1 MATVITLAGES
12 LIARKQAAGVPL
24 QIDAFVLALVPGLDP
39 DLPVDRSEGKP
50 DAAQIVHTYQ
60 IPDEYRGYVNPNQVV
75 YSMLLG
81 SDLGNFSFN
90 WLGLYSSADDVVV
103 AISHLPEM
111 AKWKTD
117 TATNAAGNNLTR
129 NMLLEFSGAQV
140 ATGITIQAATWQVD
154 FTARMRGI
162 DERERRS
169 NRDIYGRACFF
180 ADAAKVVNNAGA
192 FSLQA
197 GTLYVEGVRA
207 AFAAMPLEAGSLP
220 KKVWLDVGLVQ
231 QGADMVA
238 DMAVNVLPP
247 EQAAPDYA
255 DGVGNA
261 RYRVPLAEI
270 AADGTVT
277 DLRRTEGV
285 VTDLVA
291 YLLENGGAKEIKEH
305 LESASPH
312 GLPLAGGEPGQV
324 LIKQE
329 DGSIVWGN
337 MSGVAVGDLCW
348 SSTGKPSPGCVAAN
362 VKQKFVRGLYP
373 QLVARVLADGG
384 YLTDEAAWDA
394 EAAAQEGSCG
404 CYALTDTHI
413 ILPCYKHYF
422 AAAQDGVA
430 GKEVGDW
437 AGDAIRNITG
447 AVGGGGVEP
456 IAPINAADVAQS
468 GALTLE
474 DPSEVGGGAPSG
486 TGMNTIRFDASRVVP
501 TADENR
507 PKTVYLLPCI
517 KVADVAVNA
526 AQVDLL
532 ALAAQV
538 AQINGDKVDR
548 SEWVELVPDAVFKR
562 PDGIIEQYGEVAL
575 PATTNVVVTL
585 PVTFP
590 NKIIDADFSFSTTS
604 SIGLMGKT
612 VSSITLRAGGAGT
625 AYWRAIGR

>member
-1 MATVITLAGES
+1 
-12 LIARKQAAGVPL
+12 
-24 QIDAFVLALVPGLDP
+24 
-39 DLPVDRSEGKP
+39 
-50 DAAQIVHTYQ
+50 
-60 IPDEYRGYVNPNQVV
+60 
-75 YSMLLG
+75 
-81 SDLGNFSFN
+81 
-90 WLGLYSSADDVVV
+90 
-103 AISHLPEM
+103 
-111 AKWKTD
+111 
-117 TATNAAGNNLTR
+117 
-129 NMLLEFSGAQV
+129 
-140 ATGITIQAATWQVD
+140 
-154 FTARMRGI
+154 
-162 DERERRS
+162 
-169 NRDIYGRACFF
+169 
-180 ADAAKVVNNAGA
+180 VVNNVGA

-197 GTLYVEGVRA
+197 GTLYVEGVRV

-238 DMAVNVLPP
+238 DMAVTVLPP

-255 DGVGNA
+255 DAVGNA

-324 LIKQE
+324 LIKQNN
-329 DGSIVWGN
+329 GSIAWGN

-404 CYALTDTHI
+404 RYALTDTHI
-413 ILPCYKHYF
+413 ILPCHKHHF

-430 GKEVGDW
+430 GKEAGDW
-437 AGDAIRNITG
+437 AGDELLAHRHNNGVGDYEVSHNIYGITSADVPG
-447 AVGGGGVEP
+447 EATRALQSYNYVPTFQGLTSTVGG
-456 IAPINAADVAQS
+456 A
-468 GALTLE
+468 
-474 DPSEVGGGAPSG
+474 
-486 TGMNTIRFDASRVVP
+486 
-501 TADENR
+501 ENR
-507 PKTVYLLPCI
+507 PKTSYLLPCI

-538 AQINGDKVDR
+538 AQINGDKVDKGDAEYR
-548 SEWVELVPDAVFKR
+548 SIVELKGARGATGTWTIADLIVGKPLFVSLTDTSDDGVLYRVVSGTLDAV
-562 PDGIIEQYGEVAL
+562 
-575 PATTNVVVTL
+575 
-585 PVTFP
+585 
-590 NKIIDADFSFSTTS
+590 TTS
-604 SIGLMGKT
+604 TSRYHGMASRANFTSVTPSSFTLVPTASVVEIYIQSIQTGA
-612 VSSITLRAGGAGT
+612 TLRA
-625 AYWRAIGR
+625 YQ

>member
-1 MATVITLAGES
+1 
-12 LIARKQAAGVPL
+12 
-24 QIDAFVLALVPGLDP
+24 
-39 DLPVDRSEGKP
+39 
-50 DAAQIVHTYQ
+50 
-60 IPDEYRGYVNPNQVV
+60 
-75 YSMLLG
+75 
-81 SDLGNFSFN
+81 
-90 WLGLYSSADDVVV
+90 
-103 AISHLPEM
+103 
-111 AKWKTD
+111 
-117 TATNAAGNNLTR
+117 
-129 NMLLEFSGAQV
+129 
-140 ATGITIQAATWQVD
+140 
-154 FTARMRGI
+154 MRGI

-231 QGADMVA
+231 QGADMAA
-238 DMAVNVLPP
+238 DMAVTVLPP
-247 EQAAPDYA
+247 EQAAPDYV

-261 RYRVPLAEI
+261 RYRVALAEI

-305 LESASPH
+305 LESVSPH

-324 LIKQE
+324 LIKQNN
-329 DGSIVWGN
+329 GSIAWGN

-404 CYALTDTHI
+404 RYVLTDTHI
-413 ILPCYKHYF
+413 ILPCHRHHF

-430 GKEVGDW
+430 GKEAGDW
-437 AGDAIRNITG
+437 LADAFKEHFHLYGDNPWQNVDFGSEPPNRTMGNHSSTVSAATPRTSV
-447 AVGGGGVEP
+447 VGGEE
-456 IAPINAADVAQS
+456 
-468 GALTLE
+468 T
-474 DPSEVGGGAPSG
+474 
-486 TGMNTIRFDASRVVP
+486 
-501 TADENR
+501 R
-507 PKTVYLLPCI
+507 PKTTYLLPCI

-538 AQINGDKVDR
+538 AQINGDKVDKGDAEYR
-548 SEWVELVPDAVFKR
+548 SIVELKGARGATGTWTIADLIVGKPLFVSLTDTSDDGVLYRVVSGTLDAVTTSTSRYHGMASRANF
-562 PDGIIEQYGEVAL
+562 
-575 PATTNVVVTL
+575 TNVTPSSFTLVPTASVVE
-585 PVTFP
+585 
-590 NKIIDADFSFSTTS
+590 IYIQ
-604 SIGLMGKT
+604 SIQTGA
-612 VSSITLRAGGAGT
+612 TLRA
-625 AYWRAIGR
+625 YQ

>member
-12 LIARKQAAGVPL
+12 LIARKQAAGEPL

-39 DLPVDRSEGKP
+39 DLPVERSEGKP

-117 TATNAAGNNLTR
+117 TATNTAGNNLTR
-129 NMLLEFSGAQV
+129 NMLLEFSGAQ
-140 ATGITIQAATWQVD
+140 ATTGITVQAATWQVD

-220 KKVWLDVGLVQ
+220 KKVWLDVGFVQ
-231 QGADMVA
+231 QGADMAA
-238 DMAVNVLPP
+238 DMAVTVLPP

-255 DGVGNA
+255 DAVGNA
-261 RYRVPLAEI
+261 RYRVLLAEI

-324 LIKQE
+324 LIKQN
-329 DGSIVWGN
+329 DGSIAWGIVD
-337 MSGVAVGDLCW
+337 G
-348 SSTGKPSPGCVAAN
+348 T
-362 VKQKFVRGLYP
+362 FT
-373 QLVARVLADGG
+373 ARVV
-384 YLTDEAAWDA
+384 LTTSGAW
-394 EAAAQEGSCG
+394 
-404 CYALTDTHI
+404 
-413 ILPCYKHYF
+413 
-422 AAAQDGVA
+422 VA
-430 GKEVGDW
+430 PVSGWYRIMV
-437 AGDAIRNITG
+437 
-447 AVGGGGVEP
+447 VGGGGGGGKGGA
-456 IAPINAADVAQS
+456 IGADVGGLGGGQGGQS
-468 GALTLE
+468 SFDDIVASGG
-474 DPSEVGGGAPSG
+474 DGGGGGAS
-486 TGMNTIRFDASRVVP
+486 
-501 TADENR
+501 
-507 PKTVYLLPCI
+507 
-517 KVADVAVNA
+517 NA
-526 AQVDLL
+526 AK
-532 ALAAQV
+532 A
-538 AQINGDKVDR
+538 GY
-548 SEWVELVPDAVFKR
+548 S
-562 PDGIIEQYGEVAL
+562 GG
-575 PATTNVVVTL
+575 
-585 PVTFP
+585 
-590 NKIIDADFSFSTTS
+590 
-604 SIGLMGKT
+604 G
-612 VSSITLRAGGAGT
+612 GGAGGPGEVVIFYAHLTKGQSCAIVIGAGGIGAT
-625 AYWRAIGR
+625 ATTGTMVGGDGAGPKGGKGGGQAWQGGQGAARGQSGDNATYGSVGGNGGNGSDNGTGYGGGGGGGGGSDPHFPNDVGHGGYGVDGASDGSEPTSTTNGGNGGNGGNGAVIIEYKGAA